1 MGRCVGVARLPESDR
16 EGLAVLALARST
28 AVSDLAARHGV
39 SRKFVYQ
46 QSHKAQA
53 ARDDAFTPTTRDDA
67 VLFELTVSKTWLRQ
81 VIVGLALICH
91 SSYRGIV
98 AFLHDL
104 LGVAIS
110 VGTVHDV
117 LQAATQ
123 QAGVINRQQD
133 LSGIRVGLHDEI
145 FHDRKPVL
153 AGVDAHATYCDLL
166 AAEPHRDAD
175 TWGVHLLDAARQG
188 LSPAYTIA
196 DAGQG
201 LRAGQRAAWDDT
213 PCHGDVFHIQHQ
225 CEGLTNTLS
234 RLAKGTTSRRETLQT
249 KLGRAGQRDLD
260 DGLAAQLAL
269 ARQAEAQAIGLA
281 RDIRTLG
288 QWLSHDVLALA
299 GPALA
304 TRQVLFDFIVAELA
318 KREPEDVRRIRPL
331 RVALQNQRD
340 NLLAF
345 AGVLDAKLIAIA
357 QTHAIAEPLVREACL
372 LHRLPST
379 STAYWQGWN
388 QLRAKLKGKFHTLFD
403 VVSQA
408 MAQTPRSS
416 SLVENLNSRLRN
428 YFTLRR
434 HLGNS
439 YLDLLQFYL
448 NHHCFMRSRCAGRQG
463 KSPREVMTCQSHPHW
478 LTLLGLGPL
487 QPQRP
492 RPREASASY
501 AHPFSGQACRLSNRT
516 SFHQNPAPAGR
527 WFRTPT

>member
-1 MGRCVGVARLPESDR
+1 MDQCVGGAVRLPESERKD
-16 EGLAVLALARST
+16 LAVLALARSAT
-28 AVSDLAARHGV
+28 VSDLAARHGV

-53 ARDDAFTPTTRDDA
+53 ALDDAFTASTRDDA
-67 VLFELTVSKTWLRQ
+67 VLFELTVTKIWLRQ

-91 SSYRGIV
+91 SSYRSIV
-98 AFLHDL
+98 VFLRDL

-133 LSGIRVGLHDEI
+133 LSGIRIGLHDEI
-145 FHDRKPVL
+145 FHGGKPVL
-153 AGVDAHATYCDLL
+153 AGVDAHSTYCYLL

-175 TWGVHLLDAARQG
+175 TWGVHLLDAAKQG
-188 LSPAYTIA
+188 LGPEYTIA

-201 LRAGQRAAWDDT
+201 LRAGQKAAWGDT
-213 PCHGDVFHIQHQ
+213 PCHGDVFHIQRQ
-225 CEGLTNTLS
+225 CEGLANTLT
-234 RLAKGTTSRRETLQT
+234 RLAKGATSQRETLQT
-249 KLGRAGQRDLD
+249 QMNRAGQRDPD
-260 DGLAAQLAL
+260 NGLAARLAL
-269 ARQAEAQAIGLA
+269 TRQAEAQAIGLA
-281 RDIRTLG
+281 RDIRTLT
-288 QWLSHDVLALA
+288 QWLSQDVLALA
-299 GPALA
+299 GPPLA
-304 TRQVLFDFIVAELA
+304 TRQMLFDFIVEELA
-318 KREPEDVRRIRPL
+318 CREPADPRRIRPL

-345 AGVLDAKLIAIA
+345 AGVLDAKLAASA
-357 QTHAIAEPLVREACL
+357 QVHAIAEPLVREACL

-388 QLRAKLKGKFHTLFD
+388 QLRAKLAGKFHTLFD
-403 VVSQA
+403 AVSRA

-416 SLVENLNSRLRN
+416 SLVENLNSRLRT

-448 NHHCFMRSRCAGRQG
+448 NHHCFMRSRCAERQG
-463 KSPREVMTCQSHPHW
+463 KSPREVMTGQSHPHW

-487 QPQRP
+487 QPQR
-492 RPREASASY
+492 A
-501 AHPFSGQACRLSNRT
+501 
-516 SFHQNPAPAGR
+516 
-527 WFRTPT
+527 